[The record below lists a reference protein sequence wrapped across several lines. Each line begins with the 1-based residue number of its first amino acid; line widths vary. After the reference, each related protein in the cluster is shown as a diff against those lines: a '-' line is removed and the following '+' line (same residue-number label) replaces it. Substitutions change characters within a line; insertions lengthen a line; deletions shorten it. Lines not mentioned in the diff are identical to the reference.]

1 MALSNRAKIRRKLP
15 RKLHA
20 RFSRTTT
27 TMQIRSL
34 GNTGISVSAIGFGA
48 MPLSIAGR
56 PSEKEAIAVIH
67 AALEAGMTLVDTA
80 DVYCFDHRDI
90 GHNERLVAQAL
101 RTFGGSQDVLV
112 ATKGGLERPN
122 GDWTVNG
129 HPGHLRT
136 ACEASLKALGVD
148 NIALYQLHAPDDRVP
163 FADSVGA
170 LADLKAEGK
179 ITHIGLSNVSVHHIV
194 AAQKIT
200 SITSVQNRCNPF
212 ERYAFT
218 TGVVS
223 ACAEQKIT
231 FLAHS
236 PVGGHRGHSR
246 TESDPTLCAVGA
258 RCGLT
263 PYQVCL
269 AWLLAASPELVAIPG
284 ASRPVNARSS
294 AAAAGATLSSDDLA
308 TLSRTFPI

>member
-1 MALSNRAKIRRKLP
+1 
-15 RKLHA
+15 
-20 RFSRTTT
+20 
-27 TMQIRSL
+27 MQTRSL
-34 GNTGISVSAIGFGA
+34 GNTGITVSAIGFGA

-56 PSEKEAIAVIH
+56 PTEKEAIRVIH
-67 AALEAGMTLVDTA
+67 AALDSGMTLIDTA
-80 DVYCFDHRDI
+80 DVYCLDHRDI

-101 RTFGGSQDVLV
+101 RAFAGSRAVLI

-122 GDWTVNG
+122 GEWTVNG
-129 HPGHLRT
+129 HPRHLRA

-148 NIALYQLHAPDDRVP
+148 TIGLYQLHAPDDRVP

-170 LADLKAEGK
+170 LAELRNAGK
-179 ITHIGLSNVSVHHIV
+179 IQHVGLSNVSVHHIET
-194 AAQKIT
+194 AAKIT
-200 SITSVQNRCNPF
+200 PIVAVQNRCNPF

-218 TGVVS
+218 TGVVQ
-223 ACAEQKIT
+223 ACAEKGIT

-246 TESDPTLCAVGA
+246 TESDPTLSLLGA
-258 RCGLT
+258 RHGLT

-269 AWLLAASPELVAIPG
+269 AWLLAASPAVVAIPG

-294 AAAAGATLSSDDLA
+294 AAAASAVLSEDDLA
-308 TLSRTFPI
+308 VLGRTFPI

>member
-1 MALSNRAKIRRKLP
+1 
-15 RKLHA
+15 
-20 RFSRTTT
+20 
-27 TMQIRSL
+27 MQMRSL

-56 PSEKEAIAVIH
+56 PSETEAIRVIH
-67 AALEAGMTLVDTA
+67 AALESGMTFVDTA
-80 DVYCFDHRDI
+80 DVYCLDHRDI
-90 GHNERLVAQAL
+90 GHNERLVAQAV
-101 RTFGGSQDVLV
+101 RTFRGSQDVLV

-129 HPGHLRT
+129 RPGHLRA

-148 NIALYQLHAPDDRVP
+148 TIGLYQLHAPDDRVP
-163 FADSVGA
+163 FADSVGV
-170 LADLKAEGK
+170 LAELKAEGK
-179 ITHIGLSNVSVHHIV
+179 ITHVGLSNVSVHHIET
-194 AAQKIT
+194 AEKIT
-200 SITSVQNRCNPF
+200 PITSVQNRCNPF
-212 ERYAFT
+212 ERHAFT

-223 ACAEQKIT
+223 ACAEKKIT

-246 TESDPTLCAVGA
+246 TESDPTLCTVGA
-258 RCGLT
+258 RYGLT

-269 AWLLAASPELVAIPG
+269 AWLLSASPAVVAIPG

-294 AAAAGATLSSDDLA
+294 ASAGAAVLSDEDLA
-308 TLSRTFPI
+308 ILSRTFPI